1 MVIPT
6 CPLLISN
13 YFFVPLCV
21 MDARF
26 TYNNIELAYAIE
38 GEGDT
43 IVLLHGWGC
52 DHTIWQATT
61 EMLKE
66 HFRVIAVDFAGFGQ
80 SNEPQEV
87 WGVEEYTQSIE
98 ALLASLGVVRPTLC
112 GHSFGGRVSIL
123 YASRNEVARVV
134 LTDAA
139 GVKPKR
145 SLSYYRKVYTFK
157 LMKRAL
163 PILIGKQKAAML
175 IEQRRSKVGSSDYN
189 RATPMMR
196 AILSKC
202 VNEDLCKVMPKVAA
216 PVLLFWGD
224 KDTATP
230 LADAHKMERLM
241 PNAGLVIAYGAGH
254 FAMLEQPA
262 LWMASLKSFL
272 NIE

>member
-1 MVIPT
+1 
-6 CPLLISN
+6 
-13 YFFVPLCV
+13 

-61 EMLKE
+61 DLLKE

-98 ALLASLGVVRPTLC
+98 ALLSSLGVVRPTLC

-145 SLSYYRKVYTFK
+145 SLNYYRKVYTFK
-157 LMKRAL
+157 LLKRLL
-163 PILIGKQKAAML
+163 PLLVGKTRATEIIERRRAKA
-175 IEQRRSKVGSSDYN
+175 GSSDYSQ
-189 RATPMMR
+189 ATPMMR
-196 AILSKC
+196 AILSKV
-202 VNEDLCKVMPKVAA
+202 VNEDLCHLMPKIKA
-216 PVLLFWGD
+216 PTLLFWGER
-224 KDTATP
+224 DTATP
-230 LADAHKMERLM
+230 LADAKRMEQLI
-241 PNAGLVIAYGAGH
+241 PDAGLVTVAGAGH
-254 FAMLEQPA
+254 F
-262 LWMASLKSFL
+262 SFL
-272 NIE
+272 ENTPLFLRVVESFLGKEMKR